1 MKKFVLTLLLICFLF
16 TGCAASVI
24 APEAGTNIPVE
35 ATAPQIPTSE
45 TEPELVVDTESADSI
60 TVMYPLPDSIMDNLS
75 DCIVSIALE
84 KDGAYLD
91 ETGKLNMEFTVYSYD
106 RYDMVDISMLKV
118 GDTLVTHAG
127 ELEISSLEST
137 GNGSISINGGLY
149 ENGFDLVTDDDG
161 IFYECGYNDS
171 KNWYEVG
178 KAILPIS
185 ADFEYHDYSDLDQGE
200 KVYYAGSFLTDE
212 VSDYHFTPD
221 STTIRVENGQIVAMD
236 RVYIP

>member
-1 MKKFVLTLLLICFLF
+1 MKKFVLPILLICFLF
-16 TGCAASVI
+16 TGCAGSVI

-35 ATAPQIPTSE
+35 ATAPQIPASE
-45 TEPELVVDTESADSI
+45 TEPELVVDTESADSV
-60 TVMYPLPDSIMDNLS
+60 TVVYPLPDSIMDNLS

-127 ELEISSLEST
+127 EVEITSLEST

-149 ENGFDLVTDDDG
+149 ENGFDLVTEDDG
-161 IFYECGYNDS
+161 IFYERGYNDA
-171 KNWYEVG
+171 KNWHEVG
-178 KAILPIS
+178 KAILPVS
-185 ADFEYHDYSDLDQGE
+185 ADFEYHDLSDLDQGE
-200 KVYYAGSFLTDE
+200 KIYYAGSFLTNE
-212 VSDYHFTPD
+212 ITDYHFTPD
-221 STTIRVENGQIVAMD
+221 NTMIRIENGEIIEMN
-236 RVYIP
+236 RVYVP

>member
-1 MKKFVLTLLLICFLF
+1 MIKFVLPILLICFLF
-16 TGCAASVI
+16 TGCTGSTI
-24 APEAGTNIPVE
+24 APEAETNIPE
-35 ATAPQIPTSE
+35 QTMAPLVSVPE
-45 TEPELVVDTESADSI
+45 TKPELVIDTEPAASV
-60 TVMYPLPDSIMDNLS
+60 TVVHPLPDSTMENLS
-75 DCIVSIALE
+75 DSIVSISLE
-84 KDGAYLD
+84 KGGTYLD

-106 RYDMVDISMLKV
+106 RYDMVDISMLKA

-127 ELEISSLEST
+127 ELEINSLEST
-137 GNGSISINGGLY
+137 GNTSISINGGLY

>member
-1 MKKFVLTLLLICFLF
+1 MKKLVLPILLICFLF
-16 TGCAASVI
+16 TSCAGSVI
-24 APEAGTNIPVE
+24 APEAETNIPVE
-35 ATAPQIPTSE
+35 TTAPQIPEPE
-45 TEPELVVDTESADSI
+45 TEPELVVDTKPADSV
-60 TVMYPLPDSIMDNLS
+60 TVIYPLPDSIMDNLS

-84 KDGAYLD
+84 EDGAYLD
-91 ETGKLNMEFTVYSYD
+91 ESGKLNMEFTVYSYD

-161 IFYECGYNDS
+161 IYYECGYNDS
-171 KNWYEVG
+171 KNWYVGG

>member
-1 MKKFVLTLLLICFLF
+1 MRKFVLPILLICFLF
-16 TGCAASVI
+16 TGCNGLTI
-24 APEAGTNIPVE
+24 APEAETNIPE
-35 ATAPQIPTSE
+35 QTMAPLVSVPE
-45 TEPELVVDTESADSI
+45 TKPELVIDTEPAASV
-60 TVMYPLPDSIMDNLS
+60 TVVHPLPDSTMENLS
-75 DCIVSIALE
+75 DSIVSISLE
-84 KDGAYLD
+84 KGGTYLD

-127 ELEISSLEST
+127 ELEIISLEST
-137 GNGSISINGGLY
+137 GNASISINGGLY

>member
-1 MKKFVLTLLLICFLF
+1 MRKFVLPILLICFLF
-16 TGCAASVI
+16 TGCTGSTITPEAETNIPDQTMAPLVSVPETKPELVIDTEPAASV
-24 APEAGTNIPVE
+24 T
-35 ATAPQIPTSE
+35 
-45 TEPELVVDTESADSI
+45 VVH
-60 TVMYPLPDSIMDNLS
+60 PLPDSTMENLS
-75 DCIVSIALE
+75 DSIVSISLE
-84 KDGAYLD
+84 KGGTYLD

-106 RYDMVDISMLKV
+106 RYDMVDISMLKA

-127 ELEISSLEST
+127 ELEINSLEST
-137 GNGSISINGGLY
+137 GNASISINGGLY

>member
-1 MKKFVLTLLLICFLF
+1 MRKFVLPILLICFLF
-16 TGCAASVI
+16 AGCTGSTI
-24 APEAGTNIPVE
+24 APEAETNIPE
-35 ATAPQIPTSE
+35 QTTAPLVSIPE
-45 TEPELVVDTESADSI
+45 TKPELVIDTEPAVSV
-60 TVMYPLPDSIMDNLS
+60 TVVHPLPDSTMENLS
-75 DCIVSIALE
+75 DSIVSISLE
-84 KDGAYLD
+84 KGGTYLD

-106 RYDMVDISMLKV
+106 RYDMVDISTLKV

-127 ELEISSLEST
+127 ELEINSLEST
-137 GNGSISINGGLY
+137 GNASISINGGLY
-149 ENGFDLVTDDDG
+149 EDGFDLVTDDDG

-200 KVYYAGSFLTDE
+200 KVYYAGSFLTGE
-212 VSDYHFTPD
+212 ITDYHFTPD
-221 STTIRVENGQIVAMD
+221 NTMIRIENGEIVEMN